1 MAIGLFVVA
10 AGLAGGLL
18 DSVAVAGGCATCG
31 CGPVCEPGCGCNA
44 CCAPACPPCGAG
56 SAGCGGCIHPLAPI
70 EWVLRFLGGS
80 CGCGG
85 GCPGGCSEET
95 YWGDCGTGCASPCDA
110 CGNYVGRG
118 AVHAGPVYGAPA
130 AGCGCAMHTQGAP
143 MQNYVQRTPATPV
156 GRSNGYAHY
165 QPRGQATPTAY
176 YGDPRQARVVSVT
189 EQVGAPAQTPAT
201 AARPIRQYQ
210 YTR

>member
-1 MAIGLFVVA
+1 
-10 AGLAGGLL
+10 
-18 DSVAVAGGCATCG
+18 
-31 CGPVCEPGCGCNA
+31 
-44 CCAPACPPCGAG
+44 
-56 SAGCGGCIHPLAPI
+56 
-70 EWVLRFLGGS
+70 
-80 CGCGG
+80 
-85 GCPGGCSEET
+85 
-95 YWGDCGTGCASPCDA
+95 
-110 CGNYVGRG
+110 
-118 AVHAGPVYGAPA
+118 
-130 AGCGCAMHTQGAP
+130 MHTQGAP